1 MQKSNASPWFKW
13 LLIILAALIVVG
25 GILAWVFPELIRQF
39 VALMVGA
46 LVAVTGLFLRKK

>member
-1 MQKSNASPWFKW
+1 MQKSNSSSRFRW
-13 LLIILAALIVVG
+13 LLGILAALIVVG
-25 GILAWVFPELIRQF
+25 GILVWVFPELIRQF